1 MMFLTPGT
9 TVQTMTT
16 ATLSTQSCH
25 TSKNGMKSNFYNQSI
40 FFRISSQQTIYNR
53 WRCTANR
60 FIFTEVDFSVNGTKE
75 MITSDGQFARPT
87 LKVAT

>member
-1 MMFLTPGT
+1 MMFLTQGT

-16 ATLSTQSCH
+16 ATPSTQSCH
-25 TSKNGMKSNFYNQSI
+25 TSKNGMKGNFYNQSI
-40 FFRISSQQTIYNR
+40 FFRISSQQTAR
-53 WRCTANR
+53 RCTVNR

-75 MITSDGQFARPT
+75 MIISDGQFARPT